1 MRQLTL
7 PPFAQFAATLI
18 TQDNVPSWPPSPQ
31 WAMVGLPYVHM
42 VYEFVYNK
50 AFSSLERRLNRALRG
65 RPPTETPEDL
75 AAQQAAPAANHAA
88 DEDRRNHNA
97 GAWDILNALGGLAVA
112 LFRDPRQPHADG
124 DDVDGEAPEVNHIQ
138 IEVDIGGP
146 VVEEEDADDDVEPA
160 AQEEADA
167 ALAAQLAAE
176 EDEASDEEEEALAD
190 DAGAD
195 ANDEP
200 FQIVNDAPAADAPAP
215 ADVPEDPRAQ
225 APEAPEQQ
233 PPPPA
238 ARARVPRHRPRRRNR
253 QNNAAAANDDDFD
266 TEPRLSVFSVISNG
280 IATTLLLPVISYA
293 AGELVRALVPLSW
306 TRRVVSSGPFR
317 RPAML
322 PVTGL
327 LQMRWGRSLVGAC
340 LYYVLRDAFSLFYKY
355 RKVQVKTHRRVKN
368 VKRKAGEEH
377 TAAPGTV

>member
-1 MRQLTL
+1 
-7 PPFAQFAATLI
+7 
-18 TQDNVPSWPPSPQ
+18 
-31 WAMVGLPYVHM
+31 M
-42 VYEFVYNK
+42 VYEFVYNR

-75 AAQQAAPAANHAA
+75 AAQQAAPAANRAA

-146 VVEEEDADDDVEPA
+146 VVEEEDAEDDVEPA
-160 AQEEADA
+160 AQEEVDA
-167 ALAAQLAAE
+167 ELAAQLAAE
-176 EDEASDEEEEALAD
+176 EDEVVDEEEEALAD

-200 FQIVNDAPAADAPAP
+200 FQIVNDAPAP
-215 ADVPEDPRAQ
+215 ADEPVPEDPPAR

-253 QNNAAAANDDDFD
+253 QNNAAAAANDDDFD

-317 RPAML
+317 RPTVQPA
-322 PVTGL
+322 TGL

>member
-1 MRQLTL
+1 
-7 PPFAQFAATLI
+7 
-18 TQDNVPSWPPSPQ
+18 
-31 WAMVGLPYVHM
+31 MVGLPYVHM
-42 VYEFVYNK
+42 VYEFVYNR

-75 AAQQAAPAANHAA
+75 AAQQAAPAANRAA

-112 LFRDPRQPHADG
+112 LFRDPRQPNADGDG

-146 VVEEEDADDDVEPA
+146 VIAEEDADDDVDPA
-160 AQEEADA
+160 AQEEVDA
-167 ALAAQLAAE
+167 ALAAELAAE
-176 EDEASDEEEEALAD
+176 EDEAVDEEEDALAD

-200 FQIVNDAPAADAPAP
+200 FQIVNDAPAADEPAP
-215 ADVPEDPRAQ
+215 TDVPEDPPAQ
-225 APEAPEQQ
+225 APEAAEQQ

-238 ARARVPRHRPRRRNR
+238 ARAGARVPRHRPRRRNR
-253 QNNAAAANDDDFD
+253 QNNNAAAANDDDFD
-266 TEPRLSVFSVISNG
+266 AEPRLSVFSIISNG

-306 TRRVVSSGPFR
+306 THRVVSSGPFR
-317 RPAML
+317 RPTL
-322 PVTGL
+322 GPVTGL